1 MVNSD
6 SFIYLPTF
14 ILSFNSIFV
23 ETAADLTLDP
33 DHRGGQ
39 AAECECD
46 GLSPGNG
53 NCEELFNGG

>member
-6 SFIYLPTF
+6 SFIYIPTF

-33 DHRGGQ
+33 AHRGGQ
-39 AAECECD
+39 AAVPD
-46 GLSPGNG
+46 GLCPGNG
-53 NCEELFNGG
+53 NCQELFNGG